1 MRANVG
7 TTITTFCGCL
17 LQIYSKTI
25 NVFPKLV
32 GALKISPLLESIRFN
47 TFLCSGCNE
56 IRSSSSDIANELYIK
71 ESKE

>member
-7 TTITTFCGCL
+7 TIITTFCGCI
-17 LQIYSKTI
+17 LQIYSKTT

-32 GALKISPLLESIRFN
+32 GALKINPLLESIRFN

-56 IRSSSSDIANELYIK
+56 IRSSKADIANEL
-71 ESKE
+71 